1 MKLSDRL
8 IGPALIVLGA
18 GVAYAASGLPAV
30 PGVRFGADLMP
41 TICGAMLM
49 IFGAV
54 ITRAGL
60 RDAGPT
66 VSIAEWRVPL
76 PQLLAALWAIGGLV
90 AGGLLFEALG
100 FVVFGVVF
108 MAGLMLLMGAR
119 GIVVALTG
127 PVFVIALHL
136 LFTRVMF
143 VDLPAGIL
151 EGVL

>member
-41 TICGAMLM
+41 TICGAMLI

-60 RDAGPT
+60 RDAGPA

-76 PQLLAALWAIGGLV
+76 SQRLAAIWAIGGLV
-90 AGGLLFEALG
+90 AGGFLFEPLG
-100 FVVFGVVF
+100 FVLFGVVVL
-108 MAGLMLLMGAR
+108 GGGVLLMGAR
-119 GIVVALTG
+119 GITVALVA
-127 PVFVIALHL
+127 PIFVIALHL

-143 VDLPAGIL
+143 VDLPAGVL
-151 EGVL
+151 EGWL

>member
-8 IGPALIVLGA
+8 TGPSLIVAGA
-18 GVAYAASGLPAV
+18 GIVYAASRLSDV

-41 TICGAMLM
+41 TICGVML
-49 IFGAV
+49 ILFGVV

-76 PQLLAALWAIGGLV
+76 PQLLSALWAIGGLIV
-90 AGGLLFEALG
+90 GGLLFEALG
-100 FVVFGVVF
+100 FVVFGTVF

-119 GIVVALTG
+119 GAVALIAG
-127 PVFVIALHL
+127 PVFVVALHL
-136 LFTRVMF
+136 LFTRVMY
-143 VDLPAGIL
+143 VDLPAGVL
-151 EGVL
+151 EGLL